1 MRRVRLFHWK
11 ANEAASLI
19 KELKA
24 AGHSVDYSEDLGT
37 YWRGRRDLP
46 DVFVIDLTRLPAH
59 GREVA
64 VALRGYKPSRHV
76 PIIFVDGDVAK
87 VDGVKRIIPDAIYT
101 SREKLPKAI
110 DRAKPPSTPLVP
122 SQMMDR
128 YAGRTAAQKL
138 GIGKEMAVAVV
149 DPPVDYAKVVGILP
163 EGARFDEDGGSDRKV
178 TLWFIHDYGAF
189 EAELP
194 RMRQVAQRSRLWI
207 LWRKGKLDGID
218 GNMVREGANQVGL
231 VDYKVC
237 SVNENWTGLVFALK
251 KAQAKQR

>member
-1 MRRVRLFHWK
+1 MRRVRLIHWK
-11 ANEAASLI
+11 AKEAASLI

-46 DVFVIDLTRLPAH
+46 DVFVIDLTRLPTH

-110 DRAKPPSTPLVP
+110 DRAKPPSAPLVP

-149 DPPVDYAKVVGILP
+149 DPPVDYPKVVGALP
-163 EGARFDEDGGSDRKV
+163 EGAWFDEDGGAGCKV
-178 TLWFIHDYGAF
+178 TLWFLHNYGAF
-189 EAELP
+189 EASLP
-194 RMRQVAQRSRLWI
+194 GMRQVAQRSRLWI

-251 KAQAKQR
+251 KAQPKQR